1 MSCLQISKR
10 IFLPFCMLLASAVLN
25 AQNIS
30 LSLRSVPVSKAITEI
45 QKTSGYSI
53 VVKSDGLDLSR
64 QVSVNA
70 ENEDIRTVIGNVF
83 AGQDVEVTVSGKRE
97 LTKVTIDPDAVD
109 PDDMEMLQDMII
121 AAANE
126 ALRAAEDDAAKAMGG
141 LTGGLTGGMGGFG
154 F

>member
-1 MSCLQISKR
+1 
-10 IFLPFCMLLASAVLN
+10 MLLASAVLN

-70 ENEDIRTVIGNVF
+70 ENEDIRTVIVNVF
-83 AGQDVEVTVSGKRE
+83 AGQDVEVTVSGKNISVIKKE
-97 LTKVTIDPDAVD
+97 HPLPTPPGT
-109 PDDMEMLQDMII
+109 
-121 AAANE
+121 
-126 ALRAAEDDAAKAMGG
+126 
-141 LTGGLTGGMGGFG
+141 
-154 F
+154 

>member
-1 MSCLQISKR
+1 MSCLQILKR

-45 QKTSGYSI
+45 QKASGYSI

-83 AGQDVEVTVSGKRE
+83 AGQDVEVTVSGKNWQRTGK
-97 LTKVTIDPDAVD
+97 LMRLGHLRDAGFVFMPTIS
-109 PDDMEMLQDMII
+109 
-121 AAANE
+121 
-126 ALRAAEDDAAKAMGG
+126 KAGQH
-141 LTGGLTGGMGGFG
+141 LPSACCRRGFRLWRRLVHG
-154 F
+154 RHGRK